1 MTENDKHYLNVAIE
15 CYLYDILTELNK
27 SQYEDKENI
36 KTEIIN
42 NFIERFKRSFDSMT
56 EEEVSRLPKEHLIKH
71 DLLKGDLDN
80 KKIDDGEER

>member
-1 MTENDKHYLNVAIE
+1 MTEKDIHYLNVAIE

-56 EEEVSRLPKEHLIKH
+56 EEEVSRLTKEHLIKH